1 MNQLLAFDPFCKPE
15 VAAAFG
21 VKLVSLDE
29 LCKHADFM
37 SVHCPLN
44 DSTRGLIGKEQFDL
58 MKDGYVPACLPAWPA
73 CLACLACLRGRQ
85 VRSPWGAAVCGVWFG
100 GALV

>member
-1 MNQLLAFDPFCKPE
+1 MNQMLAFDPFCKPE

-29 LCKHADFM
+29 LCKQADFL

-44 DSTRGLIGKEQFDL
+44 DATRGLIGKEQFNL
-58 MKDGYVPACLPAWPA
+58 MKDGYVPACLPCLPA
-73 CLACLACLRGRQ
+73 VVTGTGRVELKCLLCQRVLC
-85 VRSPWGAAVCGVWFG
+85 
-100 GALV
+100 

>member
-1 MNQLLAFDPFCKPE
+1 MLQCADSVSRCPSRSCSLSLSISTGFGGIAQATVKLLAPFGMKQMIAFDPYCKPE

-29 LCKHADFM
+29 LCEQADFV

-44 DSTRGLIGKEQFDL
+44 DGTRGLIGKAQFDK
-58 MKDGYVPACLPAWPA
+58 MKDG
-73 CLACLACLRGRQ
+73 
-85 VRSPWGAAVCGVWFG
+85 
-100 GALV
+100 

>member
-1 MNQLLAFDPFCKPE
+1 MPRIGFGGIAQATAKLLAPFGMNQMLAFDPFCKPE

-29 LCKHADFM
+29 LCKQADFL

-44 DSTRGLIGKEQFDL
+44 DATRGLIGKEQFNL
-58 MKDGYVPACLPAWPA
+58 MKDGYVPACLA
-73 CLACLACLRGRQ
+73 CLPL
-85 VRSPWGAAVCGVWFG
+85 
-100 GALV
+100 